1 MNGKPKYGTWLKR
14 KQLFLFA
21 GIALFLILLGAFLP
35 IAWPWK
41 IAVLLLASPFLYISA
56 ILALCYYQLSAFG
69 GNYQSKIHA
78 YLVESLAWDGR
89 GMLLDIGAGSG
100 SLVIKAAKRFPQGK
114 FKAIDFWGGGWE
126 YSRSL
131 CEANAKAEHVDE
143 RIAFIKA
150 SASKLPFA
158 DETFDAAVSCLTF
171 HEVMDEPDKRMVL
184 AEAFRVLKKG
194 GHFAFMDIIGDPT
207 VFGEYNAFLDSLR
220 QAGLSRLEAV
230 TLHERLPLPLI
241 LRHKKV
247 LGYAVLLI
255 GQK

>member
-21 GIALFLILLGAFLP
+21 GIALFLLVLAGCLP
-35 IAWPWK
+35 VTWPWK
-41 IAVLLLASPFLYISA
+41 AAMLLVAAPFLYISM
-56 ILALCYYQLSAFG
+56 ILVWCYFQLSAYG
-69 GNYQSKIHA
+69 GDFQSKIHA
-78 YLVESLAWDGR
+78 LLVDRLAWDGQ
-89 GMLLDIGAGSG
+89 GTLLDIGAGSG
-100 SLVIKAAKRFPQGK
+100 SLGIKAAKRFPLAQC
-114 FKAIDFWGGGWE
+114 KAIDYWGEGWE
-126 YSRSL
+126 YSQSL

-143 RIAFIKA
+143 RIAFMKA
-150 SASKLPFA
+150 SASRLPFA

-171 HEVMDEPDKRMVL
+171 HEVMDEPDKRKVL

-194 GHFAFMDIIGDPT
+194 GHFAFMDLFGDPT
-207 VFGEYNAFLDSLR
+207 IFGEYNMFLESLR
-220 QAGLSRLEAV
+220 AAGLSQLVAV
-230 TLHERLPLPLI
+230 PLHERLPLPLI